1 MLRSMIAFAFT
12 ALASSAI
19 AADMPIK
26 APPPPPAPVYLWTG
40 CYLGGNFGWVQSSI
54 HFEDSL
60 FGDDGHLSTSRIAG
74 GGQIGCDYQFYSNF
88 VIGVRGMFDGVDINN
103 SRLGVFNR
111 DLIFHSDLHSF
122 ATVTGRLGYVAT
134 PQLLIYVTG
143 GWGEV
148 QQRFSV
154 TRGLAGPQL
163 ISVDRNGSGGDV
175 GVGFEWM
182 WFPNVSFWIEWDH
195 IFIDRKSIDFLR
207 LPTDIIR
214 STENIQRDF
223 DKVLF
228 GFNWRFGGPPVSA
241 PVAARY

>member
-19 AADMPIK
+19 AADMPMK

-103 SRLGVFNR
+103 SRRGIFNDDR
-111 DLIFHSDLHSF
+111 IFRSDLHSF

-154 TRGLAGPQL
+154 TDLVGRQL

-175 GVGFEWM
+175 GVGFEYM

-195 IFIDRKSIDFLR
+195 IFIDRKSFPLFDTREF
-207 LPTDIIR
+207 
-214 STENIQRDF
+214 ENVHRDF

-228 GFNWRFGGPPVSA
+228 GFNWRFGVPPVSA